1 VTAVRTRPELDP
13 ADAMTPADE
22 APPRRRAMRSWLAI
36 GAVLLVLVVLL
47 LVMVAHSRGNRG
59 TLDPRATDPTGS
71 RALAALLSDR
81 SVSVDRGTDPGD
93 ALDAMTGRT
102 VLLLAFPNSQT
113 DETLRRVAELGSGS
127 VLLVNATQPTV
138 DKVADGITVSN
149 AEEAYRD
156 PDCDLP
162 AATAAGGVEAGG
174 RAYRVAD
181 GVSCYSASAGGTP
194 DGGIVAVTRT
204 RGGATLLLVGDPA
217 LLTNDRLARDGNA
230 ALALNLLGA
239 DGSADRV
246 RWVVRSPGSAAADD
260 RGARGILPDWVGLA
274 ALQLLFAGLVTV
286 LWRSRRLGPPVLEPL
301 PVVVRAAETVEGRAR
316 LYRRAQARD
325 RAAEALRSG
334 ARARLVPRLGLGRE
348 AGGDPDPHAVV
359 DAVAELTGRP
369 DAQVDA
375 VLYGPPPTE
384 DNALVALAD
393 ELDSIVRD
401 ALDPEVHRP

>member
-1 VTAVRTRPELDP
+1 VTAVRTGPAPDAA

-22 APPRRRAMRSWLAI
+22 APPRRAVRNWVLA
-36 GAVLLVLVVLL
+36 GAVLAVLVALL
-47 LVMVAHSRGNRG
+47 LVTVAHSRGNRG

-71 RALAALLSDR
+71 RALAALLADR
-81 SVSVDRGTDPGD
+81 SVSVDRGTDAGD
-93 ALDAMTGRT
+93 ALDAMTGRS
-102 VLLLAFPNSQT
+102 VLLLAFPNSQS

-127 VLLVNATQPTV
+127 VMLVNATQATV
-138 DKVADGITVSN
+138 DKVADGVSVAT
-149 AEEAYRD
+149 AEVTYRD

-181 GVSCYSASAGGTP
+181 GESCYLTPGG
-194 DGGIVAVTRT
+194 GGVVAVART
-204 RGGATLLLVGDPA
+204 RGGAALLLLGDPA

-239 DGSADRV
+239 DGSADQV

-260 RGARGILPDWVGLA
+260 RGARGILPHWVGLA
-274 ALQLLFAGLVTV
+274 ALQLLVAGLVTV

-375 VLYGPPPTE
+375 ALYGPPPTQ